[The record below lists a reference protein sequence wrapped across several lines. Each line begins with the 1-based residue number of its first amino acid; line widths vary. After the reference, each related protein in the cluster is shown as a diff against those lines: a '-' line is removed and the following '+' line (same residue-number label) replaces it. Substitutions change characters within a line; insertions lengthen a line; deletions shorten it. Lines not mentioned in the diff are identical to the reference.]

1 MIFKKIMKKL
11 KGEKKDVNLD
21 TLPSLGNAVPKP
33 ELDICH
39 RLKKE
44 ENLPLIAEMRF
55 TGKDAPPIVPYDR
68 FNLFA
73 HPFFSTTSLDGYWSP
88 TFLAQEHS
96 SDFTINFPFRENTED
111 RGIDEMLFIFLVD
124 GMVIDACNFGL
135 PHVEMLDENG
145 DNARSLFLNGKKWWI
160 WGHPISIGCKPVPYG
175 WASTLEGALENLSV
189 QIYG

>member
-1 MIFKKIMKKL
+1 MILKKIMKKL
-11 KGEKKDVNLD
+11 TGVKKDIMFDV
-21 TLPSLGNAVPKP
+21 LPSLGNADPKP

-55 TGKDAPPIVPYDR
+55 AGKDTTPIVAYDC

-73 HPFFSTTSLDGYWSP
+73 CPFFSTTSPDGHWSP
-88 TFLAQEHS
+88 AFLPQEYS
-96 SDFTINFPFRENTED
+96 SDFTINFPFLENTED
-111 RGIDEMLFIFLVD
+111 RGIDEMLFIFLID

-160 WGHPISIGCKPVPYG
+160 WGHPVSIGCKPVPYG